1 MDPPTIQSTSIA
13 IPNIERIMSMYAQ
26 LPTLFAKDIA
36 RRERKIALQR
46 ASATPSASVGPLPQT
61 HRSVTPISRA
71 QSVSSASTAP
81 PSSSGVGV
89 KRERDG
95 ADRESPNSQKRQN
108 TGDGRVRT
116 PGPAPGTAAGN
127 MLPPAMPDMSAAP
140 VHHNQQQ
147 TRPGSAMGMNM
158 GNMNMNIGMIGSPGS
173 MMMSRSSS
181 SGSMQSGMSSSM
193 SGAQGLPSGS
203 HSPVNTQNM
212 PGMPNVPGSDPQA
225 IMRARQMQMR
235 QMQLQQQ
242 QQMQQSN
249 MGMQGQQMTPQMQNA
264 QQIQQQQ
271 QIAHSAR
278 QMSPPHGASG
288 MAGGMSGGAM
298 PQQVSLGMQNQPGGM
313 ANTQS
318 ATPGANQVTP
328 QMLQQIQ
335 ALGPAAVQSFQALQN
350 PQNPLVKYLKESI
363 PGFEQLPLSQQL
375 QRMQQVQVRGVLR
388 KKGSSY

>member
-1 MDPPTIQSTSIA
+1 
-13 IPNIERIMSMYAQ
+13 MYAQ

-36 RRERKIALQR
+36 RRERRVALHR
-46 ASATPSASVGPLPQT
+46 ASTTPSGSVGPLPQT

-71 QSVSSASTAP
+71 HSVSSASTAP

-95 ADRESPNSQKRQN
+95 ADHESPNSRKRQN
-108 TGDGRVRT
+108 TDDGRA

-127 MLPPAMPDMSAAP
+127 MLPPAIPDMSAARSP
-140 VHHNQQQ
+140 VHYNQQQ

-181 SGSMQSGMSSSM
+181 SGSMQSGMSSSI
-193 SGAQGLPSGS
+193 SGAQGLASGS
-203 HSPVNTQNM
+203 HSPVNMQNM

-271 QIAHSAR
+271 QLAHSAR

-298 PQQVSLGMQNQPGGM
+298 PQQVSLGMQNQSGGM
-313 ANTQS
+313 PNTQS

-350 PQNPLVKYLKESI
+350 PQNPMVKYLKESI

-375 QRMQQVQVRGVLR
+375 HRMQQVQVRGVKR
-388 KKGSSY
+388 RDGYAY